1 MNRMQHIRPH
11 KLFNL
16 LPDNID
22 ERLVTVKIPFR
33 TENYLLETFLLLA
46 AAKLVNAKRVF
57 EFGTFKGA
65 TTLNLALNL
74 PGSEIFTFDLAPA
87 LSGSVKQDGY
97 HAAISRQHFEQ
108 KMMEFD
114 QVTHGARIHRIED
127 ESSRFDSSPYHGKID
142 LVFVDGGHDR
152 ATLDADTR
160 NAFAMAPNGCI
171 AWHDYGN
178 PEYPDVK
185 EYLDSRPEP
194 IFHIEESRMCFW
206 FADGYI
212 PTTVAPPPHV
222 IRHWHDDKY

>member
-1 MNRMQHIRPH
+1 MNPMQHIRPH

-16 LPDNID
+16 LPGGIED
-22 ERLVTVKIPFR
+22 RLATVKIPFR

-74 PGSEIFTFDLAPA
+74 PGAEIFTFDLAPCLA
-87 LSGSVKQDGY
+87 GSVKQDYY

-108 KMMEFD
+108 QTMEFD
-114 QVTHGARIHRIED
+114 RVQHGAQIHRIED
-127 ESSRFDSSPYHGKID
+127 ESLRFDSSPYHGSMD

-160 NAFAMAPNGCI
+160 NAFLMAPHGCV

-185 EYLDSRPEP
+185 
-194 IFHIEESRMCFW
+194 
-206 FADGYI
+206 
-212 PTTVAPPPHV
+212 PT
-222 IRHWHDDKY
+222 